1 MAVINRIVVNAGERV
16 VIECISS
23 SAPALITLGSDAKGP
38 LTAFTQ
44 SSIYR
49 VFANLFIT
57 CAATIKHAGWVSR
70 HRCAPSRSMER
81 DYTHAITESLSRA
94 GL

>member
-44 SSIYR
+44 SSIYSSEDIGIR
-49 VFANLFIT
+49 KSIHHLRRHNQT
-57 CAATIKHAGWVSR
+57 CGLGIETSL
-70 HRCAPSRSMER
+70 CA
-81 DYTHAITESLSRA
+81 I
-94 GL
+94 